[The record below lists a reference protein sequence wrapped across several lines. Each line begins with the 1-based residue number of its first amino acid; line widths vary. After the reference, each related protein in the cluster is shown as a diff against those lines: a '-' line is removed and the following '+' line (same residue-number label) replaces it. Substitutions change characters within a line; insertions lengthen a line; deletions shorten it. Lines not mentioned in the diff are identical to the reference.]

1 MSKPYRRRLHFPA
14 VVWSVIAL
22 LIAAALG
29 YAIYMVIVSNRTSL
43 ITAMV
48 ESASVDDGILAD
60 GVLIRDEE
68 LIMKQ
73 SGRVYAPIVQ
83 NGDRVSAGNSV
94 AVSFSSQANLAKY
107 HEMTAAQGQ
116 LELYQELSQTENT
129 PSAMPALNQSI
140 YASLRSIAR
149 YADGG
154 LFSQDTVS
162 AYTALESAAL
172 RRELA
177 LGGGNLHA
185 EIAALQ
191 QTIANLRA
199 EISSDMQQLKTD
211 AAGYYVQSADGYEQL
226 LTLAF
231 IDDMTVSSL
240 KQKQAFPASAVSA
253 ETVLGKIVHG
263 YTWYA
268 AVVLSDAEAAQLS
281 INKTYT
287 VLIAGDRMTASVIRL
302 EPDSDAKAVLA
313 VLKCDVPLSDMA
325 SERDQKCT
333 IILGTYTGFKIPQ
346 DGLRILNDVPGVYV
360 LEGAKAVFKPVDI
373 LFTGDSYYIVEANS
387 ADKKR
392 LFLYDEI
399 ILGRTDLYDGKIVK

>member
-1 MSKPYRRRLHFPA
+1 
-14 VVWSVIAL
+14 
-22 LIAAALG
+22 
-29 YAIYMVIVSNRTSL
+29 
-43 ITAMV
+43 
-48 ESASVDDGILAD
+48 
-60 GVLIRDEE
+60 
-68 LIMKQ
+68 
-73 SGRVYAPIVQ
+73 
-83 NGDRVSAGNSV
+83 
-94 AVSFSSQANLAKY
+94 
-107 HEMTAAQGQ
+107 
-116 LELYQELSQTENT
+116 
-129 PSAMPALNQSI
+129 
-140 YASLRSIAR
+140 
-149 YADGG
+149 
-154 LFSQDTVS
+154 
-162 AYTALESAAL
+162 
-172 RRELA
+172 
-177 LGGGNLHA
+177 
-185 EIAALQ
+185 
-191 QTIANLRA
+191 
-199 EISSDMQQLKTD
+199 MQQLKTD